1 MKPIREATKPFR
13 RNEEIDQS
21 CKSSTQVTLCIG
33 GAFVPHMPVFMHA
46 TGSWRPRWRGRVHAI
61 AVAVTIPAG
70 IILVWFTP
78 AGVPRLSVGIY
89 ALSLLA
95 LYSTSASYHLFT
107 KSLRSQRTMQQ
118 IDHAMVYVL
127 IAGTYTPVCLLALP
141 YNVGIPFLAL
151 IWLAAAIGVGLKI
164 TWKARR
170 IGHAMYIIIGWAA
183 LIILPWAYGRAGFT
197 SLLMYALGG
206 IVYTVGA
213 VLFYMKKPVL
223 VPSVFGYHEIWHVFT
238 VIAGV
243 LQFVGVGL
251 LVGRVA

>member
-1 MKPIREATKPFR
+1 
-13 RNEEIDQS
+13 
-21 CKSSTQVTLCIG
+21 L
-33 GAFVPHMPVFMHA
+33 
-46 TGSWRPRWRGRVHAI
+46 
-61 AVAVTIPAG
+61 
-70 IILVWFTP
+70 FTP
-78 AGVPRLSVGIY
+78 AGVPRLAVGIY

-107 KSLRSQRTMQQ
+107 KSLRSQKTMQQ

-141 YNVGIPFLAL
+141 RTVGVPFLLL
-151 IWLAAAIGVGLKI
+151 IWGAAALGMGLKL
-164 TWKARR
+164 TWKAKRL
-170 IGHAMYIIIGWAA
+170 GHAMYIIIGWAA

-223 VPSVFGYHEIWHVFT
+223 TPHVFGYHEIWHVFT
-238 VIAGV
+238 VVAGV
-243 LQFVGVGL
+243 LQFIGVGL